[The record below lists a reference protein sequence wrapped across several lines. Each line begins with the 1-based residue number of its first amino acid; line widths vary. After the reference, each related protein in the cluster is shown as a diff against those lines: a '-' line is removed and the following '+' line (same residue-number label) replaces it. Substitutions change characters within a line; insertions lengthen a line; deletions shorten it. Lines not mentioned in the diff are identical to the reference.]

1 MKFSAPWIF
10 ALLLALSAPVW
21 ADVGREEAAVIAQK
35 ATSGRVLAVDQI
47 QRDGRALWR
56 VKLVTPQ
63 GEVRVVFIDVTNGRA
78 R

>member
-10 ALLLALSAPVW
+10 ALLLAVSAPVW

-63 GEVRVVFIDVTNGRA
+63 GEVRVVFIDVTSGRA

>member
-10 ALLLALSAPVW
+10 ALLLAVSAPVW